1 MLQEYADLSADASPD
16 QRPLSVSDVTIQVK
30 DVLEETLPPCWVMGE
45 VSEFTH
51 HGSGHRYFTLVDD
64 CSQLS
69 CVMFKWQGRGVRFVP
84 ERGTQIL
91 VQGHVSVY
99 ERGGRYQFYVT
110 RMKPAGVGELALA
123 FEQMKNRLEDEGLF
137 DPERK
142 RPLPIFPRSV
152 GVVTSQSGAAIRDI
166 LQVLG
171 RRAPGLQIVL
181 APARVQGP
189 GAAGEIAKAIRD
201 LNRFGDV
208 DILIVGRGGGSP
220 EDLWCFNEEV
230 VARAIYLSAIPV
242 ISAVGH
248 EIDYTIADYV
258 ADYRAAT
265 PSAAAEVVAVEQASL
280 TRRVIE
286 LRRRLRQTMQMLLES
301 VTQRIQ
307 DMRPQ
312 RLYLRLRDRLEQG
325 NLVVDDR
332 RHALLNA
339 FDWYT
344 HGRVE
349 ALRNAMVRLHDLSP
363 LSGLRRGYSLCHRG
377 DGKLVRD
384 SSQLEI
390 GDSITMRFQK
400 GGARCLVEE
409 KIDDEIENV

>member
-1 MLQEYADLSADASPD
+1 MLEEYADLSANASSD
-16 QRPLSVSDVTIQVK
+16 RRPLSVSDLTLQVK
-30 DVLEETLPPCWVMGE
+30 DVLEDALPPCWVMGE

-51 HGSGHRYFTLVDD
+51 HSSGHRYFTLVDD
-64 CSQLS
+64 SSQLS
-69 CVMFKWQGRGVRFVP
+69 CVMFKWQGRGVRFIP
-84 ERGTQIL
+84 ERGMQIL

-110 RMKPAGVGELALA
+110 RLQPAGVGELALA
-123 FEQMKNRLEDEGLF
+123 FEQMKNRLDDEGLF

-142 RPLPIFPRSV
+142 RPLPTFPRSV
-152 GVVTSQSGAAIRDI
+152 GVVTSASGAAIRDI
-166 LQVLG
+166 LQVLA

-189 GAAGEIAKAIRD
+189 GAAEEIAKAIRN
-201 LNRFGDV
+201 LNGYGEV

-220 EDLWCFNEEV
+220 EDLWCFNEEI
-230 VARAIYLSAIPV
+230 VARAIYRSAIPV

-265 PSAAAEVVAVEQASL
+265 PSAAAEVVAVEQAAL

-286 LRRRLRQTMQMLLES
+286 LRRRLRQTIQLLLANM
-301 VTQRIQ
+301 TRRIQ
-307 DMRPQ
+307 SMRPE
-312 RLYLRLRDRLEQG
+312 RLYLRLRDRLLQG
-325 NLVVDDR
+325 NLIVDDR

-339 FDWYT
+339 FDWYAR
-344 HGRVE
+344 GRVE
-349 ALRNAMVRLHDLSP
+349 ALRGAMVRLHDLSP
-363 LSGLRRGYSLCHRG
+363 LSGLGRGYSLCHREN
-377 DGKLVRD
+377 GKLVRD
-384 SSQLEI
+384 SAQLQI
-390 GDSITMRFQK
+390 GDSINVRFQK

-409 KIDDEIENV
+409 KTDDEIENV

>member
-1 MLQEYADLSADASPD
+1 MLEEYADLSANASSD
-16 QRPLSVSDVTIQVK
+16 RRPLSVSDLTLQVK
-30 DVLEETLPPCWVMGE
+30 DVLEDALPPCWVMGE

-51 HGSGHRYFTLVDD
+51 HSSGHRYFTLVDD
-64 CSQLS
+64 FSQLS

-84 ERGTQIL
+84 ERGMQIL

-110 RMKPAGVGELALA
+110 RLQPAGVGELALA
-123 FEQMKNRLEDEGLF
+123 FEQMKNRLDDEGLF

-142 RPLPIFPRSV
+142 RPLPTFPRSV
-152 GVVTSQSGAAIRDI
+152 GVVTSASGAAIRDI
-166 LQVLG
+166 LQVLA

-189 GAAGEIAKAIRD
+189 GAAEEIAKAIRN
-201 LNRFGDV
+201 LNGYGEV

-220 EDLWCFNEEV
+220 EDLWCFNEEI
-230 VARAIYLSAIPV
+230 VARAIYRSAIPV

-265 PSAAAEVVAVEQASL
+265 PSAAAEVVAVEQAAL

-286 LRRRLRQTMQMLLES
+286 LRRRLRQTMQLLLE
-301 VTQRIQ
+301 TMIQRIQ
-307 DMRPQ
+307 SMRPE
-312 RLYLRLRDRLEQG
+312 RLYLRLRDRLLQG
-325 NLVVDDR
+325 NLIVDDR

-339 FDWYT
+339 FDWYARS
-344 HGRVE
+344 RVE
-349 ALRNAMVRLHDLSP
+349 ALRGAMVRLHDLSP
-363 LSGLRRGYSLCHRG
+363 LGGLGRGYSLCHRE

-384 SSQLEI
+384 SAQLQV
-390 GDSITMRFQK
+390 GDSINVRFQK

-409 KIDDEIENV
+409 KTDDEIENV

>member
-1 MLQEYADLSADASPD
+1 MLEEYADLSANASSD
-16 QRPLSVSDVTIQVK
+16 RRPLSVSDLTQQVK
-30 DVLEETLPPCWVMGE
+30 DVLEDALSPCWVMGE

-64 CSQLS
+64 FSQLS

-84 ERGTQIL
+84 ERGMQIL
-91 VQGHVSVY
+91 AQGHVSVY

-110 RMKPAGVGELALA
+110 RLQPAGVGELALA
-123 FEQMKNRLEDEGLF
+123 FEQMKNRLDDEGLF

-142 RPLPIFPRSV
+142 RPLPTFPRSV
-152 GVVTSQSGAAIRDI
+152 GVVTSASGAAIRDI
-166 LQVLG
+166 LQVLA

-189 GAAGEIAKAIRD
+189 GAAEEIAKAVRN
-201 LNRFGDV
+201 LNGYGEV

-220 EDLWCFNEEV
+220 EDLWCFNEEI
-230 VARAIYLSAIPV
+230 VARAIYRSAIPV

-265 PSAAAEVVAVEQASL
+265 PSAAAEVVAVEQAAL

-286 LRRRLRQTMQMLLES
+286 LRRRLRQTMQLLLETM
-301 VTQRIQ
+301 TQRIQ
-307 DMRPQ
+307 SMRPE
-312 RLYLRLRDRLEQG
+312 RLYLRLRDRLLQG
-325 NLVVDDR
+325 NLIVDDR

-339 FDWYT
+339 FDWYAR
-344 HGRVE
+344 GRVE
-349 ALRNAMVRLHDLSP
+349 ALRGAMVRLHDLSP
-363 LSGLRRGYSLCHRG
+363 LSGLGRGYSLCHRE

-384 SSQLEI
+384 SAQLQI
-390 GDSITMRFQK
+390 GDSINVRFQK

-409 KIDDEIENV
+409 KTDDEIENV

>member
-1 MLQEYADLSADASPD
+1 MLEEYADLSASASSD
-16 QRPLSVSDVTIQVK
+16 RRPLSVSDLTVHVK
-30 DVLEETLPPCWVMGE
+30 DVLEDTLPPCWVMGE

-64 CSQLS
+64 LSQLS

-84 ERGTQIL
+84 ERGMQIL

-110 RMKPAGVGELALA
+110 RMQPAGVGELALA
-123 FEQMKNRLEDEGLF
+123 FEQMRNRLEDEGLF

-142 RPLPIFPRSV
+142 RPLPAFPRSV
-152 GVVTSQSGAAIRDI
+152 GVVTSESGAAIRDI
-166 LQVLG
+166 VQVLG

-189 GAAGEIAKAIRD
+189 GAAEEIAKAIRD
-201 LNRFGDV
+201 MNRYGEV
-208 DILIVGRGGGSP
+208 DILIVGRGGGSA
-220 EDLWCFNEEV
+220 EDLWCFNGEM

-265 PSAAAEVVAVEQASL
+265 PSAAAEVVAVEQAEL

-286 LRRRLRQTMQMLLES
+286 LQRRLRKTINSLLES
-301 VTQRIQ
+301 TTQRIQ
-307 DMRPQ
+307 DMRPE

-325 NLVVDDR
+325 SLVVDER
-332 RHALLNA
+332 RQALLNA
-339 FDWYT
+339 FDWYARN
-344 HGRVE
+344 RVE

-363 LSGLRRGYSLCHRG
+363 LSGLRRGYSLCHRE

-384 SSQLEI
+384 STQLDI
-390 GDSITMRFQK
+390 GESINLRFEK
-400 GGARCLVEE
+400 GAARCLVEE